1 MGSLTHLG
9 IGVGVALGVGILTV
23 VGLKMFLGKKKRKV
37 TLEASN
43 VNYPLQLVDR
53 VGVKCQVANIS
64 EWAIPSILAPLVQII
79 LSKVL
84 PKPSSLRF

>member
-23 VGLKMFLGKKKRKV
+23 VGLKMFMGKKKRKV

-43 VNYPLQLVDR
+43 VNYPLKLVDR
-53 VGVKCQVANIS
+53 VGITWRKFLT
-64 EWAIPSILAPLVQII
+64 W
-79 LSKVL
+79 
-84 PKPSSLRF
+84 R

>member
-1 MGSLTHLG
+1 MGSLAHWG

-23 VGLKMFLGKKKRKV
+23 VGLKVFCGKKKRKV

-53 VGVKCQVANIS
+53 VRDDEEKKKWRGRGGGVS
-64 EWAIPSILAPLVQII
+64 LLVDKTFEVI
-79 LSKVL
+79 
-84 PKPSSLRF
+84 